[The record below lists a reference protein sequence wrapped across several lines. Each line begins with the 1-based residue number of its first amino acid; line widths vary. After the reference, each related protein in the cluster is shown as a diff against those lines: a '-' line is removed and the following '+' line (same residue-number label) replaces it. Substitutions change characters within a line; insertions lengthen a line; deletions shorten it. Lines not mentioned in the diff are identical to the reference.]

1 MNAEMTEKKSAGI
14 FLRNLDEKEHREFK
28 ALCAREG
35 EAMSAALIDY
45 IKACIRKDTL
55 IVSG

>member
-1 MNAEMTEKKSAGI
+1 MNAEMTEKKTAGI
-14 FLRNLDEKEHREFK
+14 FLRNIGENEHRKFK

-35 EAMSAALIDY
+35 MPMSTALIDY
-45 IKACIRKDTL
+45 IEACLRKDTL